1 MNNTV
6 TSTNEVIENAI
17 IEALK
22 EVFPEFDV
30 ESFPSDF
37 EHYNFTSP
45 TGCLLVKYLQTDY
58 SDQNTLWNV
67 SQNSAIRFNII
78 SGYRG
83 LKEYKQTHKPQQM
96 LKDALQ
102 GLEIL
107 GRKIQVVKEQFLTEI
122 NTDLYCGLT
131 IKIEFV
137 LDADDLN
144 DEIPF

>member
-1 MNNTV
+1 MNNTI

-17 IEALK
+17 IEELK
-22 EVFPEFDV
+22 KVFPEFDV

-45 TGCLLVKYLQTDY
+45 TGCLLVKYLQSDY
-58 SDQNTLWNV
+58 SDQNTLWHV
-67 SQNSAIRFNII
+67 SQNSSIRFNII

-83 LKEYKQTHKPQQM
+83 LREYRQTHKPQQL
-96 LKDALQ
+96 LKDTLQ

-107 GRKIQVVKEQFLTEI
+107 GRKIQIVKEQFLTEI

-131 IKIEFV
+131 VKIE
-137 LDADDLN
+137 LISDADYCN
-144 DEIPF
+144 NETSF